1 MKRKK
6 LLLLCALLALLC
18 PVAAVLAQQQKGDG
32 KPRYLQ
38 QGIEV
43 DWEPAPEPEQSS
55 GPQENPKYF
64 PNRVKLDLDS
74 IKFWVGHGSKR
85 AGLVLYMDVIRIVG
99 FRFDGEATG
108 QDMLF
113 ALAKEDPRYFFSY
126 TGSLFGAAIL
136 HMGWDRNENGYFA
149 TANGAEYID
158 GVARIENYNTSGL
171 NPLDPDDYSWG
182 GWMGDYWRYSV
193 KDPGQDSFSTSGVG
207 CASRKLQDGSW
218 DQWFGQGRI
227 ENKYVFV
234 ENPTDS
240 TKLLSQFENAGIK
253 YRAIRKPWERMVEIT
268 GPMEGWNKGIV
279 INPSVKAGAY
289 SYLVSGIAE
298 NAFRNSAITS
308 VAISDEVTKIGAYA
322 FADCASLKIGEIPAK
337 TDTVPDG
344 MYANSPI
351 DSLIFDNPY
360 LRVIGKEA
368 FMNTCIRSFS
378 FGTFLKTIGDRA
390 FKGSKLTDITLPST
404 NLTFGQECF
413 YDASLKT
420 ITCEGFR
427 PLKIPE
433 NTFSEETYANATLYV
448 PSGATKN
455 YTSDVVWKKFAH
467 IKETSHIDP
476 QVGSYIMQN
485 GIWYYLAGTGRC
497 VVVGCNV
504 DSAGNRTGEDYKGV
518 ITIPDTV
525 YTPTGKFYVQEIS
538 KRAFYGSKVT
548 EVNLPRTVRAALDQ
562 AFAFSTIK
570 TINAPYSETQNFQ
583 LNCFEGCNRLE
594 NVNINTLY
602 RANTGLFRNCPK
614 VKTFTFPL
622 TAVEAINPYAFYGT
636 GIKSLDVSGATTDI
650 TRYSEYGFGECRNLR
665 SARLYTQATLI
676 PKGMFCNSALETIEL
691 PATVTEIRDS
701 AFFGSRLH
709 KTDLSFVTKLGAAA
723 YGNTSLDSVISLRR
737 TPIAISENTFSDSVY
752 NNAILIVSPG
762 SIETYKAAEGW
773 KRFRH
778 IAENTTVE
786 PQAGM
791 ELCHNGMYY
800 SVKGNHEVWLIAPL
814 SGEPKYSGSLVNVPD
829 SIELIPGT
837 WFTVTQIN
845 NNAFS
850 GAQID
855 SLILPSSLKTLG
867 SLPTSLQYLELKAC
881 ESCQAD
887 ISGQNLTRILIRE
900 GVRRLKRITK
910 CPLLE
915 EITLPSTLTSL
926 QGISN
931 LAKLRRIKGKPVIGD
946 LSIFSSLPDLTSMD
960 SVEFLPEAMKRIK
973 TLGSSAFSNLSF
985 SGELR
990 FDSLTSIGSNCF
1002 SGCANITKISAP
1014 MLNSTASNAFKGC
1027 TSLAEVE
1034 MPSLTRATG
1043 GFQGLP
1049 KLTHIELPNLT
1060 SLPSSCF
1067 SVDSALRSVYLPKL
1081 AGTLGATAFKDCRNL
1096 HEFLIPENV
1105 KRVNANF
1112 IQNVS
1117 PNFTVWHCP
1126 GAPLTTLATSF
1137 KISEGKYPVI
1147 WVMPGTK
1154 ESFLSDAN
1162 YANCDLRELNV
1173 KDVAFI
1179 NDTVSDITLY
1189 SATVHSAVTTPEPG
1203 DSMPALI
1210 PADFLK
1216 AAGKFKMQKQAPQ
1229 LEYRVKGSETVRK
1242 VSASFSGDE
1251 IVADLAGLQYDTEYE
1266 YRWICA
1272 TDTTI
1277 NTPWHEFSTLPWDV
1291 KDYNAGTLWLNEDWY
1306 GTDNGSMNYIDSA
1319 DHVHPRAFRHEN
1331 NGMSFG
1337 VTSQYGTNYGGKL
1350 YIVSKQAS
1358 ESNGILTVADSKTL
1372 RRIASTSDFEGAD
1385 GRAFC
1390 GVTPS
1395 KGYLSTNNGIF
1406 SINLDSLRVNGRLK
1420 GSATSEDLYSG
1431 QVGDMVCL
1439 GGKVYAAAQNTGVL
1453 VIDTETDMITDTVK
1467 LADIASVFVT
1477 ASGNLYALTTTKNS
1491 PLYTIDIKT
1500 LQATKKQGT
1509 FTGDILFDWGS
1520 WRHAPVVVNPS
1531 TEEIYVPTL
1540 SGTTIYICKKNLSN
1554 NGGSNQSYNKKTLYP
1569 YGSCLHINGNGKL
1582 MGMFCEMDPDT
1593 KAPKYNHWWLMDIT
1607 LNNGHPDMNSPKL
1620 IKLPEYY
1627 WFPAMGINS
1636 DREDPVLDSIP
1647 DMSLRLD
1654 SDGRMAT
1661 ATLHGSDADAMPWQI
1676 SYKAKSSDEGILTAT
1691 TEGNTLNLYATPLS
1705 QRKQQAE
1712 VTVKAI
1718 SNGKVAER
1726 RFTVTLE
1733 QRPDS
1738 VPTPVVDCHDRFP
1751 QSTHVNMSC
1760 ADQWAAIYYTLDGT
1774 EPDTTSL
1781 RYTEPF
1787 RIDKTLTLKVAAF
1800 DDGVWSPVVTRNLV
1814 VDPLGVGEI
1823 FVDNGLL
1830 YVPEGAKVFNAAGI
1844 EVKAG
1849 KLEKGIYV
1857 VVYKGESTKI
1867 LIE

>member
-6 LLLLCALLALLC
+6 LLLLSLLTALLC
-18 PVAAVLAQQQKGDG
+18 PAAIMLAQREKGDA

-38 QGIEV
+38 QGIPV
-43 DWEPAPEPEQSS
+43 DWAPAPEPETL
-55 GPQENPKYF
+55 GLPDNPKYF
-64 PNRVKLDLDS
+64 PNSVKLDLDS

-85 AGLVLYMDVIRIVG
+85 AGLVLYMDVIRVVG

-182 GWMGDYWRYSV
+182 GWMGNYWRYSV
-193 KDPGQDSFSTSGVG
+193 MDPGQDSFSTSGVG
-207 CASRKLQDGSW
+207 CASRKLKDGSW

-234 ENPTDS
+234 ENPIDT
-240 TKLLSQFENAGIK
+240 TQLLSQFENAGIR

-268 GPMEGWNKGIV
+268 GPVEGWNKGIV
-279 INPSVKAGAY
+279 INPSVKGGEY
-289 SYLVSGIAE
+289 SYLVSSIAD
-298 NAFRNSAITS
+298 NAFRNSTITS
-308 VAISDEVTKIGAYA
+308 VAISDEVTKIGTYA

-404 NLTFGQECF
+404 SLTFGQECF

-455 YTSDVVWKKFAH
+455 YTSDAVWKKFAH

-525 YTPTGKFYVQEIS
+525 YTQTGKFYVQEIS

-570 TINAPYSETQNFQ
+570 TINAPYKETMNFQ
-583 LNCFEGCNRLE
+583 PNCFESCTRLE

-622 TAVEAINPYAFYGT
+622 TEVEAINPYAFYGT
-636 GIKSLDVSGATTDI
+636 GLESLDVSEANSDI
-650 TRYSEYGFGECRNLR
+650 TRYSEYGFSECLNLR
-665 SARLYTQATLI
+665 SAKLYPKAGLI
-676 PKGMFCNSALETIEL
+676 PKGMFCNSALERIEL
-691 PATVTEIRDS
+691 PVTVTEIQDS
-701 AFFGSRLH
+701 AFFNTKLH

-723 YGNTSLDSVISLRR
+723 YGNTPLDTVISLRR
-737 TPIAISENTFSDSVY
+737 TPVAIAENTFPDSVY
-752 NNAILIVSPG
+752 NNAALVVSPG
-762 SIETYKAAEGW
+762 SIEAYKAAEGW

-778 IAENTTVE
+778 IVENTMVE
-786 PQAGM
+786 PKPGM
-791 ELCHNGMYY
+791 EICHNGMYY
-800 SVKGNHEVWLIAPL
+800 SLKENREAWLMAPP
-814 SGEPKYSGSLVNVPD
+814 SGEPKYSGSSVNVPD
-829 SIELIPGT
+829 SIELVPKV
-837 WFTVTQIN
+837 WFRVTGISSST
-845 NNAFS
+845 FT

-855 SLILPSSLKTLG
+855 SLILPATLVTLI
-867 SLPTSLQYLELKAC
+867 SLPSTLKYLELKAC
-881 ESCQAD
+881 EQFNAD
-887 ISGQNLTRILIRE
+887 ITGQNLSKIVLRE
-900 GVRRLKRITK
+900 GVKNLRAITN

-915 EITLPSTLTSL
+915 EFTLPSTLTSL
-926 QGISN
+926 QTISN
-931 LAKLRRIKGKPVIGD
+931 LPKLRSIKGKPVIGN
-946 LSIFSSLPDLTSMD
+946 LSSFSSLPELTSID
-960 SVEFLPEAMKRIK
+960 SAEFLPEAMKRIK
-973 TLGSSAFSNLSF
+973 SLGSSGFANLSF

-1014 MLNSTASNAFKGC
+1014 MLLSTASNALKGC
-1027 TSLAEVE
+1027 TSLSEVE

-1049 KLTHIELPNLT
+1049 RLTHIELPELT
-1060 SLPSSCF
+1060 TLPASCF
-1067 SVDSALRSVYLPKL
+1067 SGDSALRSVFLPKL
-1081 AGTLGATAFKDCRNL
+1081 AGTLGATAFKDCGNL

-1112 IQNVS
+1112 IQNVAAD
-1117 PNFTVWHCP
+1117 FTIWHCP
-1126 GAPLTTLATSF
+1126 GAPLTTVATSF
-1137 KISEGKYPVI
+1137 QISEGKYPVI
-1147 WVMPGTK
+1147 WIMPGTK
-1154 ESFLSDAN
+1154 EAFLSNAN
-1162 YANCDLRELNV
+1162 YADCDLREASI
-1173 KDVAFI
+1173 KDVAFCDNTI
-1179 NDTVSDITLY
+1179 SDITLY
-1189 SATVHSAVTTPEPG
+1189 SAVVKSGFTTPEPG
-1203 DSMPALI
+1203 DPMPAGI

-1216 AAGKFKMQKQAPQ
+1216 AAGKFRMQQQTPRV
-1229 LEYRVKGSETVRK
+1229 EYRVKGSATVRK
-1242 VSASFSGDE
+1242 ASAAFSGEE
-1251 IVADLAGLQYDTEYE
+1251 IVADLSGLQYNTTYE

-1272 TDTTI
+1272 SDTSV

-1291 KDYNAGTLWLNEDWY
+1291 KDYNDGTLWLNEDWY

-1319 DHVHPRAFRHEN
+1319 DNVHPRAFRHEN

-1358 ESNGILTVADSKTL
+1358 ESNGILTVVDPKTL
-1372 RRIASTSDFEGAD
+1372 RRIASLSDFSGAD

-1431 QVGDMVCL
+1431 QVGDMICL
-1439 GGKVYAAAQNTGVL
+1439 GGKVYAAAQNVGVL
-1453 VIDTETDMITDTVK
+1453 VIDAETDMITDTVT
-1467 LADIASVFVT
+1467 LADVASVFVT

-1540 SGTTIYICKKNLSN
+1540 SGTTIYVCKKNLSN
-1554 NGGSNQSYNKKTLYP
+1554 NSGSYLPYSQKTLYP

-1593 KAPKYNHWWLMDIT
+1593 KAPKYNQWWLMDIT
-1607 LNNGHPDMNSPKL
+1607 LNNGHPDMNNPKL
-1620 IKLPEYY
+1620 VKLPEYY

-1636 DREDPVLDSIP
+1636 DRHDPTLDSIP

-1654 SDGRMAT
+1654 SEDRMAA
-1661 ATLHGSDADAMPWQI
+1661 ATLNGADADAMPWQI
-1676 SYKAKSSDEGILTAT
+1676 TYQAETSDPGILTAST
-1691 TEGNTLNLYATPLS
+1691 DGNTLSLYATPLS

-1712 VTVKAI
+1712 VTVKVI

-1726 RFTVTLE
+1726 RFNVTLE

-1738 VPTPVVDCHDRFP
+1738 VPTPAVDCHDRFP
-1751 QSTHVNMSC
+1751 VSTHVTMTCS
-1760 ADQWAAIYYTLDGT
+1760 DPYAAIYYTTDGT
-1774 EPDTTSL
+1774 DPTLESA
-1781 RYTEPF
+1781 RYTETF
-1787 RIDKTLTLKVAAF
+1787 RLAESCTLKVAAY
-1800 DDGVWSPVVTRNLV
+1800 DDGVWSPVATRTLV
-1814 VDPLGVGEI
+1814 VDPAGVDGI
-1823 FVDNGLL
+1823 YLDGNLL
-1830 YVPEGAKVFNAAGI
+1830 TVPEGARVFNAAGI

-1857 VVYKGESTKI
+1857 VVHKGESTKI
-1867 LIE
+1867 MVE